1 MSDKV
6 LSQFKPET
14 HEENTIDCSRRLK
27 FPVVLLTVSKKLPF
41 FSLSYLILSFC
52 QFPR

>member
-14 HEENTIDCSRRLK
+14 HEENTIDCSLQAEIRHHRYRMDSRI
-27 FPVVLLTVSKKLPF
+27 PCGSAEADA
-41 FSLSYLILSFC
+41 
-52 QFPR
+52 